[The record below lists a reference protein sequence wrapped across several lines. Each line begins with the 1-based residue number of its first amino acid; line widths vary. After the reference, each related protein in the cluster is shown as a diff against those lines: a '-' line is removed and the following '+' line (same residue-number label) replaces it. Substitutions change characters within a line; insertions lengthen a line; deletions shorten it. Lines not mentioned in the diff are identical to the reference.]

1 MATVQEKIDQLLSN
15 MSGGSEEDR
24 LKMLLYYGDLSEEF
38 ADDDDWGALCEFAVE
53 ADQEL
58 GVSTPYLEQYSAL
71 VKEQKFPE
79 ALSAMLYD
87 LRDNRILAAMAIHRA
102 GLPNQMQ
109 LVSAAAYNKQNYQG
123 LKDEFAV
130 TRFLVWSGFDINIP
144 NPSTGMTALHKFAS
158 TNVPPGSHPRAVRW
172 LIEHGADVDAVNEDG
187 NTALG
192 LLCGQQTWGE
202 AQDQSF
208 ELLMQAGSD
217 PFAQAKDGVSPF
229 ASLVQMNVEEHSDVR
244 VARIDQLLAL
254 GRKMKQAIEAS
265 EDGDADEDVEDVGN
279 DEESELTSAQELV
292 RVLRMARK
300 RIHEIRAFY
309 GDPEAIERN
318 REEAGNQAWDS
329 SSGEQYLKR
338 IYQVT
343 MGLAIRN
350 NLFGRPEF
358 YSQEV
363 AELFKQDEDFAF
375 FFDPSHVL
383 PLMDCFRDE
392 CASKVFLGI
401 ARPDQEQFAKDA
413 LIDWKAS
420 PRVRQL
426 VTFTAPDEDDEYES
440 DRRDLDDLLNGGMFT
455 ELECEGFGAV
465 ARMASF
471 VHLSMLFESGWAS
484 PFMGIRREGVEIP
497 DALSTRVAVH
507 IINRCKVRD
516 GVEGRAFGLALQ
528 SFCMQLS
535 QGLLSGPA
543 IPEGAF
549 IDVSEDACVKGLGED
564 CRMLPVL
571 WRLSDDPYSEADD
584 AVMEKVEMP
593 PQLQA
598 LRNVL
603 QEQALASDEPADGD
617 HADSANEAA
626 VEQQDS
632 DPARLLQA
640 EQTQQQPKQAKPQGQ
655 AAAPAK
661 AAAQMAPQSLDEL
674 MKFQGVAWGNDG
686 KPVKVSLGDK

>member
-1 MATVQEKIDQLLSN
+1 MTTVQEKIDQLLSN

-24 LKMLLYYGDLSEEF
+24 LKMLLYYGDLSEDF
-38 ADDDDWGALCEFAVE
+38 ADDDEWGALCEFALE
-53 ADQEL
+53 ADEEL
-58 GVSTPYLEQYSAL
+58 ETSTPYLAQYSAL
-71 VKEQKFPE
+71 VQERKFPE
-79 ALSAMLYD
+79 ALSAMVYD

-102 GLPNQMQ
+102 GLPKQTP

-144 NPSTGMTALHKFAS
+144 NPSTAMTALHKFAS

-292 RVLRMARK
+292 RVLLMARK

-413 LIDWKAS
+413 LNEWKAS
-420 PRVRQL
+420 PQVRQL
-426 VTFTAPDEDDEYES
+426 VTFPESDEDEDEYEA
-440 DRRDLDDLLNGGMFT
+440 DKRDLNDLLNGGMFQ
-455 ELECEGFGAV
+455 ELEFEGFGAV

-471 VHLSMLFESGWAS
+471 THLSMLFESGWGN
-484 PFMGIRREGVEIP
+484 PFMGVRREGVEIP
-497 DALSTRVAVH
+497 NALSTRVAVH
-507 IINRCKVRD
+507 IINRRKVRD

-549 IDVSEDACVKGLGED
+549 IDVSED
-564 CRMLPVL
+564 
-571 WRLSDDPYSEADD
+571 
-584 AVMEKVEMP
+584 
-593 PQLQA
+593 
-598 LRNVL
+598 
-603 QEQALASDEPADGD
+603 
-617 HADSANEAA
+617 
-626 VEQQDS
+626 
-632 DPARLLQA
+632 
-640 EQTQQQPKQAKPQGQ
+640 
-655 AAAPAK
+655 
-661 AAAQMAPQSLDEL
+661 
-674 MKFQGVAWGNDG
+674 
-686 KPVKVSLGDK
+686 